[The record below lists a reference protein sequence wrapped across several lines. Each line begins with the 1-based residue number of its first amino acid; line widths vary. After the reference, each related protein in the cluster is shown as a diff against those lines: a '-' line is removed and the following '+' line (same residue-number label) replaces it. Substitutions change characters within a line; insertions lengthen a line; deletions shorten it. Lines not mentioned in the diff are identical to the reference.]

1 MHDRTPTL
9 DTQQPDITKGSL
21 VKHMF
26 LLSWPVVLAMA
37 MHTSYNLVDIFWV
50 GRVGSSAIAAVSLAG
65 VVFFII
71 LAIGQTL
78 GGGTVA
84 LIARAYGAKQYEKVE
99 HILGQSV
106 FLSAIMAV
114 GVAFAGVTFSH
125 PIMRILGAQK
135 EVLDMGTQYL
145 RIVSIGFGFQLLTF
159 SINFAFRGAGDMKTP
174 MMIMLVSTILN
185 MVLDP
190 FMILGIGPFPRMGVQ
205 GAAYATMIAKFVGLI
220 FGFVILLGG
229 KSGLKLRM
237 KEAWPLDGR
246 VAGSLLAIGVPLGI
260 SYGLMALS
268 GLAVFRL
275 VARFGAEA
283 LAALGIG
290 IRVLQIASL
299 PVVGIGIATTTLVG
313 QNLGAKKRRRVEKI
327 AFQSMGVCSAIMIVL
342 GLVFF
347 FNART
352 LVGIFTPHID
362 VIQTGMEYIRIAS
375 LYLFFIGL
383 TVSMTGAF
391 RGSGYTL
398 PPMYAG
404 LTKLAVLVGLGYYL
418 SEVYGMGV
426 TGIWWAMVI
435 SYGIESAILGAWFSR
450 GTWKVKRI
458 AILEEKE
465 PAMA

>member
-1 MHDRTPTL
+1 MPDRTPAL
-9 DTQQPDITKGSL
+9 DSRQPDITEGSL
-21 VKHMF
+21 VKHLF

-50 GRVGSSAIAAVSLAG
+50 GRIGPSAIAAVSLAG

-84 LIARAYGAKQYEKVE
+84 LIARACGAKQYEKIE
-99 HILGQSV
+99 HLLGQSV
-106 FLSAIMAV
+106 LLTAI
-114 GVAFAGVTFSH
+114 VAIGFGLVGVTFSH
-125 PIMRILGAQK
+125 SIMRVLGAQT
-135 EVLDMGTQYL
+135 EVLDMGAKYL
-145 RIVSIGFGFQLLTF
+145 RIISIGFGFQLLLF
-159 SINFAFRGAGDMKTP
+159 SVNFAFRGAGDMKTP
-174 MMIMLVSTILN
+174 MVIMLVSTILN

-190 FMILGIGPFPRMGVQ
+190 FMILGIGPFPRMEVQ
-205 GAAYATMIAKFVGLI
+205 GAAYATVIAKLVGLI
-220 FGFVILLGG
+220 FGFLILVRGR
-229 KSGLKLRM
+229 SGLKFRF
-237 KEAWPLDGR
+237 KDAWPLDGA
-246 VAGSLLAIGVPLGI
+246 VARSLLAIGVPLGI

-275 VARFGAEA
+275 VARFGSQAI
-283 LAALGIG
+283 AALGIG
-290 IRVLQIASL
+290 IRVLQIAAL

-313 QNLGAKKRRRVEKI
+313 QNLGAKKKRRVEKT
-327 AFQSMGVCSAIMIVL
+327 AFQSMGVCSAIMIVF
-342 GLVFF
+342 GAVFF
-347 FNART
+347 FNARA

-362 VIQTGMEYIRIAS
+362 VIQIGTEYIRIAS

-404 LTKLAVLVGLGYYL
+404 LIKLGVLVGLGYYL
-418 SEVYGMGV
+418 SVVIEMGV
-426 TGIWWAMVI
+426 TGIWWAMVT
-435 SYGIESAILGAWFSR
+435 SYGVESAILGAWFSK

-458 AILEEKE
+458 AILEQKE
-465 PAMA
+465 RVIV